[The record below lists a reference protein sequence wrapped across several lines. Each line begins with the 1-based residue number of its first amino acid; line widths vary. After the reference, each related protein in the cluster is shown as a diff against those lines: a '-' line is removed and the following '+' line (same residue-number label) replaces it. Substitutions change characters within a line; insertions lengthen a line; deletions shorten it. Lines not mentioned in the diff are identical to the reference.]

1 MSGCR
6 DYQTGKLDLDLD
18 DDVSRDALADC
29 LASGWTA
36 AEIAEEL
43 GLEGADDVARWC
55 AYHDLPLPR
64 AAESLPPLPPAPVT
78 SLKKTTGSK
87 APKQPRDK
95 EADKVRREAQVA
107 AARADRERRKQAEQQ
122 RRAKRTERERMDA
135 EERKKRR
142 AQRAKDKAVAA
153 CYARCKTLAA
163 TARDLGIS
171 KHLVKAALERM
182 GVERD
187 IEAEMAL
194 GRAAAVVGR
203 KNKVDRR
210 LELLAAAHTALAALG
225 ATPEEI
231 KKILRAADQELSW
244 ARRRAEKQAPKDS
257 K

>member
-6 DYQTGKLDLDLD
+6 DYATGRLDLDLD
-18 DDVSRDALADC
+18 DEVSRDALADC

-43 GLEGADDVARWC
+43 GLEGAEDVARWC

-64 AAESLPPLPPAPVT
+64 AAQSLPPAAAPVPRPD
-78 SLKKTTGSK
+78 KATGSK

-95 EADKVRREAQVA
+95 EADRARRAAQVA
-107 AARADRERRKQAEQQ
+107 AARADRERRKQVEQQ

-163 TARDLGIS
+163 TSRDLGIS
-171 KHLVKAALERM
+171 KHLVKVALERM

-187 IEAEMAL
+187 IEAEIAI

-210 LELLAAAHTALAALG
+210 LELLAAAHRALAALG

-231 KKILRAADQELSW
+231 KRILRAADQELSW
-244 ARRRAEKQAPKDS
+244 ARRRAEKQAPKES